1 MCDHMNDLE
10 VQYKYYECVIR
21 LHELEY
27 DFEIRGNGQ
36 NYTKGEHGRFTG
48 SKPAGGSGKVS
59 SKGLTNSHKNDII
72 KSETAS
78 GALNPES
85 KRADEHAKRYYEA
98 VRHMTTDVDRIAK
111 NTGLNKDDISD
122 IKNFVFIDK
131 HDLGY
136 SEPKRFDPSY
146 EMAES
151 WQRLIDG
158 KNIQSH
164 DLTLLKHEAME
175 RKLMKQGYGQETAH
189 RKTEKL
195 YNYKKESEEYYAKI
209 NKHKN

>member
-1 MCDHMNDLE
+1 MNDLE
-10 VQYKYYECVIR
+10 AEYRYYECVIR

-36 NYTKGEHGRFTG
+36 NYTKGEKGRFTG
-48 SKPAGGSGKVS
+48 SKPAGGSGNS
-59 SKGLTNSHKNDII
+59 GLTNGAKGDII
-72 KSETAS
+72 KFVAIS

-85 KRADEHAKRYYEA
+85 KEAYEHAERYYEA
-98 VRHMTTDVDRIAK
+98 VRHMITDVDRIAK
-111 NTGLNKDDISD
+111 NTGFNKDEISD
-122 IKNFVFIDK
+122 IKNFVFIEK
-131 HDLGY
+131 HDLGG
-136 SEPKRFDPSY
+136 SELERFAPNY
-146 EMAES
+146 AMAES

-195 YNYKKESEEYYAKI
+195 YNYKKESDEYYAKI